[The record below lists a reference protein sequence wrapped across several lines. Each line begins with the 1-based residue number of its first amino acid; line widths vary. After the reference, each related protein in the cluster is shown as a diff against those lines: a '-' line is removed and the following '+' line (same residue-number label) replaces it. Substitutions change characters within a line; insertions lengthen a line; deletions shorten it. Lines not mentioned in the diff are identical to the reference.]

1 MNLGELL
8 TAYIHPV
15 AGFLAVGLVVRGAT
29 LGWAAQR
36 RGPAAAKARIRH
48 ARLMPWVY
56 GLMLLTWAGGLVTV
70 WALRDDL
77 DTAASGHFSVG
88 SMIVALLTAGGL
100 LSRRIPTD
108 PRARLV
114 HPWVGAAALLLSGV
128 QVFLGLQIMPH

>member
-1 MNLGELL
+1 VSVAELL
-8 TAYIHPV
+8 TAWIHPV

-29 LGWAAQR
+29 LGWGARR
-36 RGPAAAKARIRH
+36 RGPAAAIARRRH

-56 GLMLLTWAGGLVTV
+56 GLVLLTWAGGLVTV

-77 DTAASGHFSVG
+77 DAAASGHFSVG
-88 SMIVALLTAGGL
+88 SLIVALLTAGGL
-100 LSRRIPTD
+100 LSRRIRTD

-114 HPWVGAAALLLSGV
+114 HPWVGAAALLLCGV

>member
-1 MNLGELL
+1 VSVAELL
-8 TAYIHPV
+8 TAWLHPI

-36 RGPAAAKARIRH
+36 RGPSAAKARLRH

-56 GLMLLTWAGGLVTV
+56 GLMLLTWAGGVVTV

-88 SMIVALLTAGGL
+88 SMIIALLTAGAL

-108 PRARLV
+108 PRARRL
-114 HPWVGAAALLLSGV
+114 HPWVGAAALLLAGV

>member
-1 MNLGELL
+1 MSAAELL
-8 TAYIHPV
+8 TAWLHPI

-29 LGWAAQR
+29 LGWAARR
-36 RGPAAAKARIRH
+36 RGPAAPKARMRH

-56 GLMLLTWAGGLVTV
+56 ALMLLTWAGGLVTV

-88 SMIVALLTAGGL
+88 SMIIALLTAGGL